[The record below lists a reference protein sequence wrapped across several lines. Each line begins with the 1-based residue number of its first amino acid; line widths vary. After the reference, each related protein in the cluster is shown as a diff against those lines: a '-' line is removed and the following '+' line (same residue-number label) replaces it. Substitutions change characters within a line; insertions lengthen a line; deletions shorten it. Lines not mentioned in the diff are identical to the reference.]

1 MADDTKSDAHD
12 WVGMLTDR
20 LSRFVETLQDYSMR
34 PALGIA
40 RSLLIGTV
48 GIILG
53 SAVLIALIVALTTLF
68 DHDVF
73 KGRVWATDFL
83 FGGVTM
89 GAGALLFR
97 SGVRKRGQRDG

>member
-1 MADDTKSDAHD
+1 MADDTKSNAHD
-12 WVGMLTDR
+12 WVGLLTDR
-20 LSRFVETLQDYSMR
+20 LNRLVERLQDYSMR
-34 PALGIA
+34 PALGVA
-40 RSLLIGTV
+40 RALLIGTV

-53 SAVLIALIVALTTLF
+53 SAVLIAMIVALTTLF

-89 GAGALLFR
+89 GAGAMLFR
-97 SGVRKRGQRDG
+97 SGVRRRGQRNG

>member
-1 MADDTKSDAHD
+1 MADDRAGDTHD
-12 WVGMLTDR
+12 WVGQLTDR
-20 LSRFVETLQDYSMR
+20 LNRLVETLQDYSMR
-34 PALGIA
+34 PALGAA
-40 RSLLIGTV
+40 RALLIGTV

-83 FGGVTM
+83 FGGVAM
-89 GAGALLFR
+89 GIGALLFR
-97 SGVRKRGQRDG
+97 SGVRRRGQRSG